1 MAKNDLVG
9 GALWDAY
16 SKKVAERMDNPTHLG
31 VLTQKDADEK
41 NAKLIVADY
50 GAESC
55 GDAVRLYWLVDSND
69 VIIDA
74 KFKSFGCGTAIAS
87 SDMMVELCLGKKVQ
101 DAVKITNIDVEKA
114 LRDEP
119 DTPAVPGQKMHCS
132 VMAYDVIKKAAG
144 IYLGKDE
151 SEFEDEIIVCE
162 CARVSLATIREV
174 IRLNDLK
181 TVEEITQYTKAGAFC
196 KSCIKPGGHEKR
208 DYYLVDILQDVRAEM
223 EAERLKENAQK
234 IASGENIPFNQMTV
248 IQKIKT
254 INTTIDEHIRPMLM
268 MDGGDMEILDIKD
281 SSDGHIDI
289 YIRYMG
295 ACSGCAS
302 ASTGTL
308 FAIEGILQQQIDSN
322 IRVLPI

>member
-1 MAKNDLVG
+1 MAKNDLLG

-16 SKKVAERMDNPTHLG
+16 SKKVSERMDNPTHLG
-31 VLTQKDADEK
+31 VLTQKDAEARG
-41 NAKLIVADY
+41 AKLIVADY

-101 DAVKITNIDVEKA
+101 DAVKITNLDVERA
-114 LRDEP
+114 LRDDP

-144 IYLGKDE
+144 MYLGK
-151 SEFEDEIIVCE
+151 SEEDFEDEIIVCE
-162 CARVSLATIREV
+162 CARVSLSTIKEV
-174 IRLNDLK
+174 IKLNDLK
-181 TVEEITQYTKAGAFC
+181 TVEEITNYTKAGAFC

-208 DYYLVDILQDVRAEM
+208 EYYLVDILADVRAEM
-223 EAERLKENAQK
+223 DREALKDNVAK
-234 IASGENIPFNQMTV
+234 SASGELAFKDMTMV
-248 IQKIKT
+248 QKVKAVDSI
-254 INTTIDEHIRPMLM
+254 IDEQVRPMLM
-268 MDGGDMEILDIKD
+268 MDGGNMEILDIKD
-281 SSDGHIDI
+281 SSDGHIDV
-289 YIRYMG
+289 YIRYLG

-302 ASTGTL
+302 GATGTL
-308 FAIEGILQQQIDSN
+308 YAIESVLQENLDPS
-322 IRVLPI
+322 IRVFPI

>member
-1 MAKNDLVG
+1 MAKNDLLG

-16 SKKVAERMDNPTHLG
+16 SNKVSERMDNPTHLG
-31 VLTQKDADEK
+31 VLTQKDADARG
-41 NAKLIVADY
+41 AKLIVADY

-101 DAVKITNIDVEKA
+101 DAVKITNLDVERA
-114 LRDEP
+114 LRDDP

-144 IYLGKDE
+144 MYLGK
-151 SEFEDEIIVCE
+151 SEEDFEDEIIVCE
-162 CARVSLATIREV
+162 CARVSLSTIKEV
-174 IRLNDLK
+174 IKLNDLK
-181 TVEEITQYTKAGAFC
+181 SVEEITNYTKAGAFC

-208 DYYLVDILQDVRAEM
+208 EYYLVDILADVRAEM
-223 EAERLKENAQK
+223 DREALKDNVAK
-234 IASGENIPFNQMTV
+234 SASGELAFKDMTMV
-248 IQKIKT
+248 QKVKAVDSI
-254 INTTIDEHIRPMLM
+254 IDEQVRPMLM
-268 MDGGDMEILDIKD
+268 MDGGNMEILDIKD
-281 SSDGHIDI
+281 SSDGHIDV
-289 YIRYMG
+289 YIRYLG

-302 ASTGTL
+302 GATGTL
-308 FAIEGILQQQIDSN
+308 YAIESVLQENLDPS
-322 IRVLPI
+322 IRVFPI

>member
-1 MAKNDLVG
+1 MAKNDLLG

-16 SKKVAERMDNPTHLG
+16 SKKVSERMDNPTHLG
-31 VLTQKDADEK
+31 VLTQKDAEARG
-41 NAKLIVADY
+41 AKLIVADY

-101 DAVKITNIDVEKA
+101 DAVKITNLDVERA
-114 LRDEP
+114 LRDDP

-144 IYLGKDE
+144 MYLGK
-151 SEFEDEIIVCE
+151 SEEDFEDEIIVCE
-162 CARVSLATIREV
+162 CARVSLSTIKEV
-174 IRLNDLK
+174 IKLNDLK
-181 TVEEITQYTKAGAFC
+181 TVEDITNYTKAGAFC

-208 DYYLVDILQDVRAEM
+208 EYYLVDILADVRSEM
-223 EAERLKENAQK
+223 DREALKDNVAK
-234 IASGENIPFNQMTV
+234 SASGELAFKDMTMV
-248 IQKIKT
+248 QKVKAVDSI
-254 INTTIDEHIRPMLM
+254 IDEQVRPMLM
-268 MDGGDMEILDIKD
+268 MDGGNMEILDIKD
-281 SSDGHIDI
+281 SSDGHIDV
-289 YIRYMG
+289 YIRYLG

-302 ASTGTL
+302 GATGTL
-308 FAIEGILQQQIDSN
+308 YAIESVLQENLDPS
-322 IRVLPI
+322 IRVFPI